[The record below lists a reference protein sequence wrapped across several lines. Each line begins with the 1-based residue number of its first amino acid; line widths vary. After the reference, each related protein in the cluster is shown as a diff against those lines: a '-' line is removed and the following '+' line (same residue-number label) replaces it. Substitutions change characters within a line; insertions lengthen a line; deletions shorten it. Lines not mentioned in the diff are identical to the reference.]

1 MLFRSNC
8 NIESSAALVD
18 SKQACWANSDQM
30 KKLAQ
35 NVGFEI
41 IATYDLESKFTST
54 PTWTILDETIPD
66 PHRYD
71 WETNSWTSWIEVR
84 RPGTLTTIK
93 LAQAMG
99 AIQSK

>member
-1 MLFRSNC
+1 M
-8 NIESSAALVD
+8 ESSAALVD
-18 SKQACWANSDQM
+18 SKEACWANSDQM

-35 NVGFEI
+35 SVGFEI
-41 IATYDLESKFTST
+41 IVTYDLESKYTST
-54 PTWTILDETIPD
+54 PTWTILDETISD

-71 WETNSWTSWIEVR
+71 WETNNWTSWIEVR

-93 LAQAMG
+93 LGQAMG